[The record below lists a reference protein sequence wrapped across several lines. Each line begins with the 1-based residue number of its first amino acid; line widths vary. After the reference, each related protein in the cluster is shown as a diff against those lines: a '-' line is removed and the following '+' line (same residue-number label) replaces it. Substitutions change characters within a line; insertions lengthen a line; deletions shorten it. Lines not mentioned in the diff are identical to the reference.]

1 MRILLYDTTLRDGT
15 QQEGLSLS
23 VDDKLK
29 IASLLD
35 QLGVDYIEGG
45 WPGSNPKD
53 AAFFERA
60 AELPLRRARLSAF
73 GSTRRADRAVEDDPS
88 VRALVAARTP
98 VVAVV
103 GKSWRLHVDRVLRTT
118 ASENL
123 RMIGDTV
130 RYLRDLG
137 REVIYDAEHF
147 FDGYRDDEAYAIE
160 TLLAAAE
167 AGADTVVLC
176 DTNGG
181 SLPWQV
187 ASAVDD
193 AGRQVDARLGIHAHN
208 DGGLAVANTLAAV
221 RRGIAHVQATL
232 NGYGERCGNADFC
245 SLLPNLILKLQHEC
259 ISDAQL
265 ARLTSTAQMVN
276 EIANR
281 RHAPQQP
288 YVGRSAFAHKGGMH
302 ADAMD
307 KCAES
312 YQHIDPARVGN
323 RQRVVVSELSGR
335 ANLTQKA
342 REFGQLLSGD
352 GDRTQHALARIK
364 DLEHQ
369 GFQFEGAEASVD
381 LLLRRT
387 GPEHKAPFGLLDF
400 HVLVRGHPD
409 GGMLSEAAV
418 KVEIGDQVLHTAAD
432 GNGPVNALDS
442 AVRKALLPVY
452 PQLAAVRLTDYK
464 VRILD
469 SDAGTAARIRVLITS
484 SDGQTTWSTVGCGTN
499 VIEAS
504 WIALSDAF
512 EYALV
517 VADVRLPE
525 TVGAEERK

>member
-53 AAFFERA
+53 AAFFERV
-60 AELPLRRARLSAF
+60 AELSLHRARVSAF

-88 VRALVAARTP
+88 VRALIAARTP

-103 GKSWRLHVDRVLRTT
+103 GKSWRLHVDHVLGTT
-118 ASENL
+118 ATENL

-147 FDGYRDDEAYAIE
+147 FDGYRDDPAYAME
-160 TLLAAAE
+160 TILAATE

-181 SLPWQV
+181 SMPWQV
-187 ASAVDD
+187 AEAVDG
-193 AGRQVDARLGIHAHN
+193 AAQQIAVRLGIHAHN

-221 RRGIAHVQATL
+221 YRGTAHVQATL

-245 SLLPNLILKLQHEC
+245 SLLPNLVLKLHHEC
-259 ISDAQL
+259 ISEEQL

-281 RHAPQQP
+281 RPDARQP

-302 ADAMD
+302 VDAMV
-307 KCAES
+307 KCAGS
-312 YQHIDPARVGN
+312 YQHIDPKRVGN
-323 RQRVVVSELSGR
+323 RQRVVVSELSGK

-342 REFGQLLSGD
+342 QEFGQLLTGD
-352 GDRTQHALARIK
+352 GDRTQRALARIK

-387 GPEHKAPFGLLDF
+387 GPEHKPPFGLLDF

-418 KVEIGDQVLHTAAD
+418 KVEVGDQVMHTAAD